1 MLSLDKV
8 KIPADSEFNL
18 ERAME
23 LANLI
28 SVAYNEYEV
37 WDNDKNLQKKD
48 SLPEKITGSRAFIE
62 LHANQIEKFQTQ
74 NKHYNYLDQFWQQ
87 KPDKLETYER
97 IHSFAF
103 PQWWWADLFKL
114 DGFLELFNSD
124 IRDIIDNLTDL
135 VTTEQI
141 FGFIARSTNH
151 PRRIFVVFRGTRE
164 AAEWFNNFRPKPAV
178 FLKDKSLGEV
188 RNGFNLIYTSEKE
201 NPNLDKFLSSRKF
214 PPINETIAQFFETEL
229 TNGSEVFIT
238 GHSLGAGLATL
249 AALHIHKIAEK
260 KNVSPSIQLYTIAS
274 PRVGDETF
282 AKYFDNFEKIKSFR
296 IINSEDIIQSIPF
309 PSTQVV
315 DDETFNGMSESKKR
329 RFEFLRNFLKRITG
343 GQSEKHYQHVGIPIT
358 FTKQTGT
365 IAGNHNLTE
374 TYRKALDNS

>member
-1 MLSLDKV
+1 MFSLDKV
-8 KIPADSEFNL
+8 TIPADSAFDL

-37 WDNDKNLQKKD
+37 WDSDDNLQTKD
-48 SLPEKITGSRAFIE
+48 SLPKIITGSRAFVE

-74 NKHYNYLDQFWQQ
+74 NKSYNHLDQFWKQ

-97 IHSFAF
+97 IHSFGF

-114 DGFLELFNSD
+114 DSLLELFRSD

-141 FGFIARSTNH
+141 FGFIARSANH

-178 FLKDKSLGEV
+178 FLKDESLGEV
-188 RNGFNLIYTSEKE
+188 RNGFNLIYTSERE
-201 NPNLDKFLSSRKF
+201 NFNLDNLLAPRIF
-214 PPINETIAQFFETEL
+214 PPIKETIAQFFETEL
-229 TNGSEVFIT
+229 KDDSEVFIT

-249 AALHIHKIAEK
+249 AALHIHKIAEG
-260 KNVSPSIQLYTIAS
+260 KNINSSIQLYTIAS

-282 AKYFDNFEKIKSFR
+282 ARYFDNFEKIKSFR
-296 IINSEDIIQSIPF
+296 IINSEDLIQSIPL

-315 DDETFNGMSESKKR
+315 DDETFNSMTKSKKR

-374 TYRKALDNS
+374 TYRKALDNL